1 MFVASE
7 SDTDSQVSF
16 YIMFQ
21 SLPGASLGGSWSPAR
36 PASRHPG
43 TPGNSESQLLP
54 AGTPPR
60 VDGKTADSL
69 EEAFIQEHMLV
80 RALASLGVRGVVL
93 RKQFGAPG
101 AAIRV
106 SIISLARTCT

>member
-7 SDTDSQVSF
+7 SDSDSQVSV
-16 YIMFQ
+16 YYV
-21 SLPGASLGGSWSPAR
+21 SVSPGCLTWRVLVPRPAR
-36 PASRHPG
+36 GVSP
-43 TPGNSESQLLP
+43 PGNAGQLRISV
-54 AGTPPR
+54 APR
-60 VDGKTADSL
+60 RDPWVDGKTADSL

-106 SIISLARTCT
+106 NIISLARTCT

>member
-1 MFVASE
+1 VFVASE
-7 SDTDSQVSF
+7 SDSDSQVSV
-16 YIMFQ
+16 YYV
-21 SLPGASLGGSWSPAR
+21 SVSPGCLTWRVLVPHPAR
-36 PASRHPG
+36 VSP
-43 TPGNSESQLLP
+43 PGNAGQLRISVAP
-54 AGTPPR
+54 RRDPR